1 MATALLITI
10 LIGAFIA
17 LCLTLQSLVT
27 LARVRVPFVTTPD
40 WVIDWL
46 RTHADI
52 KPKRRFVELGCGDAR
67 VLAALARR
75 FPEAWFIGYELA
87 WWPYVLARWRT
98 RRLHNIQIERKNF
111 MTAPLQHADALFCY
125 LITSVMGPL
134 AAKLQRELR
143 LGAVVYSHAFR
154 LPDWT
159 PIRTIHSPA
168 AADRV
173 PLLIY
178 ERPR

>member
-1 MATALLITI
+1 MATALLLTI

-46 RTHADI
+46 RTHADL
-52 KPKRRFVELGCGDAR
+52 KPKQTFVELGCGDAR
-67 VLAALARR
+67 VLTALAHR
-75 FPEAWFIGYELA
+75 FPYARFIGYELA
-87 WWPYVLARWRT
+87 WWPYSLARWQT
-98 RRLHNIQIERKNF
+98 RRLRNVQIKREDF
-111 MTAPLQHADALFCY
+111 MAASLHHANALFCY

-134 AAKLQRELR
+134 AVKLQRELP

-154 LPDWT
+154 LPGWNPVGNTDV
-159 PIRTIHSPA
+159 P
-168 AADRV
+168 RV
-173 PLLIY
+173 SENVRLWVY
-178 ERPR
+178 RR